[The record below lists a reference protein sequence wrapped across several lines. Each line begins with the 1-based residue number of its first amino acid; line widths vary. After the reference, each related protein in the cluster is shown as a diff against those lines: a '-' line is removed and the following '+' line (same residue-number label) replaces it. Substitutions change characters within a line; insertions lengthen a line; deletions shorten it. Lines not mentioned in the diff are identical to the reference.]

1 MPYNADAQ
9 IHATREMYVEKI
21 INSQLD
27 DGGWS
32 LLGSGESDVDVTAMA
47 LQALSNYT
55 DNSEV
60 SNCVNKAISF
70 YRQVKNKN
78 GGYSSWGTE
87 NSESCA
93 QVIVALCELGISPL
107 DERFEKN
114 GKD

>member
-1 MPYNADAQ
+1 MICRTMPMHK

-70 YRQVKNKN
+70 LSAIQNEN

-87 NSESCA
+87 KFRKLRTSHCCT
-93 QVIVALCELGISPL
+93 L
-107 DERFEKN
+107 
-114 GKD
+114 

>member
-1 MPYNADAQ
+1 MPYNTDAQ

-32 LLGSGESDVDVTAMA
+32 LLGSGESGVDVTAMA

-60 SNCVNKAISF
+60 
-70 YRQVKNKN
+70 
-78 GGYSSWGTE
+78 
-87 NSESCA
+87 
-93 QVIVALCELGISPL
+93 
-107 DERFEKN
+107 
-114 GKD
+114 

>member
-1 MPYNADAQ
+1 MQ
-9 IHATREMYVEKI
+9 QEKCMLKKI

-60 SNCVNKAISF
+60 SNCVNKAIFF

-78 GGYSSWGTE
+78 GGYSSWGYGKFRKLRTSSLLHFV
-87 NSESCA
+87 NSEYR
-93 QVIVALCELGISPL
+93 L
-107 DERFEKN
+107 
-114 GKD
+114 

>member
-60 SNCVNKAISF
+60 SN
-70 YRQVKNKN
+70 
-78 GGYSSWGTE
+78 
-87 NSESCA
+87 
-93 QVIVALCELGISPL
+93 
-107 DERFEKN
+107 
-114 GKD
+114 